1 MSQDNEIILYE
12 GMAHP
17 AKVGK
22 IRYYQD
28 GTFTKRLRKP
38 VAVASLKKMTI
49 VIGERPSENQEF
61 GFQTNCC
68 YCVIT

>member
-1 MSQDNEIILYE
+1 VSESEERRALMLPQELKGMSQDSEIILYE

-38 VAVASLKKMTI
+38 VAVASLK
-49 VIGERPSENQEF
+49 GGRQ
-61 GFQTNCC
+61 
-68 YCVIT
+68 